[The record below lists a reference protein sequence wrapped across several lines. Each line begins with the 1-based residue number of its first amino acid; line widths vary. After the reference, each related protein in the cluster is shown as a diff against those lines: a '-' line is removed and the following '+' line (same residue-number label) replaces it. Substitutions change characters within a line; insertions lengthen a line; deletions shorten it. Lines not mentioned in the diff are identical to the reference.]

1 MTDPTA
7 TIAAALTNALE
18 DYRARVHALANA
30 LSDAQFWA
38 RPYPYGNSIGHLTL
52 HLTGNL
58 KFYIGK
64 QMAGTGYVRD
74 RDREFNDPQPPSK
87 AEALARLD
95 EAVDLTIATIR
106 RQTAADWSA
115 PYSAPGVDELG
126 DRFSMFLRVA
136 THFHH
141 HTGQMIYLAKEHAR
155 QATTEAGAQTRYAH
169 TNLVARN
176 WRALG
181 RFYEQVLG
189 CVPLSP
195 ERDLSGERLERGTG
209 VPGARVTGAHYR
221 LPGGGP
227 SGPTLE
233 IFQYEPLQEVP
244 PPPANRVG
252 FGHIAFAV
260 DDVEASRAAVI
271 AAGGAAV
278 GTIESLVLAGAGR
291 ITWTYVRDP
300 EGNLVEL
307 QKRDAVWSRLPAPG
321 YMGT

>member
-1 MTDPTA
+1 MTDATP
-7 TIAAALTNALE
+7 TIAAALANALD
-18 DYRARVHALANA
+18 DYRARVHALADG
-30 LSDAQFWA
+30 LSDAQFCA
-38 RPYPYGNSIGHLTL
+38 RPYPYGNSMGHQTL

-58 KFYIGK
+58 NFYIGT

-74 RDREFNDPQPPSK
+74 RDREFNDQAPPSK
-87 AEALARLD
+87 AEALQRLD
-95 EAVDLTIATIR
+95 AAVDLAIR
-106 RQTAADWSA
+106 TVAQQTADDWSA
-115 PYSAPGVDELG
+115 PYSANGADGLPN
-126 DRFSMFLRVA
+126 RFSMFLRVA

-155 QATTEAGAQTRYAH
+155 QREQNADVPARYAH
-169 TNLVARN
+169 TNLVARD

-189 CVPLSP
+189 CVPLAP
-195 ERDLSGERLERGTG
+195 ERDLSGEWLERGTG
-209 VPGARVTGAHYR
+209 VAGARLTGAHYR

-227 SGPTLE
+227 TGPTLE
-233 IFQYEPLQEVP
+233 IFQYHPPQDAA

-278 GTIESLVLAGAGR
+278 GTVESIVLAAAGR

-307 QKRDAVWSRLPAPG
+307 QKREPMAGPPEG
-321 YMGT
+321 GPYMGT